1 MKNSKNIFQK
11 ISGKIFPPQRVA
23 ALNHFGVKMIKIF
36 RWLLPMVALVSLL
49 TIILTLLVCWT
60 PGQNPYKPMSFFGI
74 WPFFMILAYIGAI
87 LGKLGL
93 FDDEA
98 LMRYE
103 LASWIYGLDG
113 CLFSILFILF
123 APMGIGALAGVIFSL
138 ILWLIVSLFYLAPK
152 LISILLLFG
161 VSLLFYFVCV
171 RNTNP
176 DTYNKPLRRL
186 YLRLFLLG
194 LPMSAILLIEAIN
207 TLSSFGLLKW

>member
-1 MKNSKNIFQK
+1 MKNTKNIFQK
-11 ISGKIFPPQRVA
+11 IFGRIFPPQRVE
-23 ALNHFGVKMIKIF
+23 ALNRFGIKMIKIF
-36 RWLLPMVALVSLL
+36 RWVLPSVAMVSLL
-49 TIILTLLVCWT
+49 TIILTLLICWT
-60 PGQNPYKPMSFFGI
+60 PGPNPYKPMSFFWI
-74 WPFFMILAYIGAI
+74 WPFFAIIAYIAAL

-103 LASWIYGLDG
+103 LAAWIHGFAG
-113 CLFSILFILF
+113 CVISIVVILLM
-123 APMGIGALAGVIFSL
+123 PMAVGALAGVIFSL

-152 LISILLLFG
+152 LISILLLLG
-161 VSLLFYFVCV
+161 VSLLFYFVCM

-194 LPMSAILLIEAIN
+194 LPMSAILLIAAIN

>member
-11 ISGKIFPPQRVA
+11 IFGRIFPPQLVA
-23 ALNHFGVKMIKIF
+23 ALNRCGIKIIRIF
-36 RWLLPMVALVSLL
+36 RWVLPIVAIVSLL
-49 TIILTLLVCWT
+49 TIILTLLICWT

-74 WPFFMILAYIGAI
+74 WPLFAIIAYIAAI

-93 FDDEA
+93 FDDA
-98 LMRYE
+98 AFSRYE
-103 LASWIYGLDG
+103 LTTLLYGFEG
-113 CLFSILFILF
+113 CMMTIVVVLLL
-123 APMGIGALAGVIFSL
+123 PMGLGALMGVIFSL

-152 LISILLLFG
+152 LISVLLLLC

-176 DTYNKPLRRL
+176 ATYNKPLMRL

-207 TLSSFGLLKW
+207 TLSSFGLLDW